1 MKTSTEDEM
10 TKRIHAGTARAS
22 LLVLALACALPV
34 SAQTT
39 GSTTTGGTG
48 TTAGGTGTTSTTT
61 TDTTTRRNDDHG
73 FDWGLLGLLG
83 LAGLAGLRRK
93 PDTREF
99 TRTSTGTGT
108 TAAR

>member
-1 MKTSTEDEM
+1 M
-10 TKRIHAGTARAS
+10 THRIHAGTARAS
-22 LLVLALACALPV
+22 LLALALACALPV
-34 SAQTT
+34 SAQTAGST
-39 GSTTTGGTG
+39 GS
-48 TTAGGTGTTSTTT
+48 TAGGTGTTGTTT
-61 TDTTTRRNDDHG
+61 TNGAVHRDADRG

-99 TRTSTGTGT
+99 TRTST